1 MDLHLLENR
10 HIGGMVS
17 FGTCWNRG
25 EVKSADYVLRNGKGN
40 IVPAQHE
47 IAAYWPDGSVKW
59 ARHTADSRLM
69 GEEVTVEKGKS
80 AKAPGLTVTKRNGG
94 FLIDAGRI
102 SIEIPAPGT
111 KVLAQNLHSL
121 RLITRLLLPK
131 AI

>member
-1 MDLHLLENR
+1 MKLHLLENR
-10 HIGGMVS
+10 NLGGYAT
-17 FGTCWNRG
+17 FGTCWKRG
-25 EVKSADYVLRNGKGN
+25 EVKEACFCLKNSAGKP
-40 IVPAQHE
+40 IPVQSEA
-47 IAAYWPDGSVKW
+47 AAYWPDGSVKW